1 MIRRRTTAFT
11 LVELLVVIAIIG
23 VLVALLLPAVQAA
36 REAARRSQCT
46 NNLKNLALGLL
57 NYHDAKGHFP
67 VPVYET
73 TPNNFPN
80 VVADESQLFK
90 NWVIETLPHIEQQAM
105 YAQFQWGTPSARIYL
120 PNRAGTSNSPANVTL
135 VGRELEVFLCP
146 SDNNNRQPFRQAE
159 TAWARGNYG
168 LNSAQYYPDKFAI
181 MTLRGWAT
189 SGPAKLAQTLD
200 FNTGIGVYEG
210 GEKSIAKI
218 TDGTSN
224 TLLLEEM
231 RAGLSTGDRRGV
243 WAMGMCGSNFH
254 CRHATH
260 GSAVNGC
267 NPGDDDVYGGN
278 TIVTEVGESSLIA
291 ECMMPNSFGSGQSN
305 VRSTHPGGAF
315 GALADGSV
323 RFISDYIESGMQS
336 LDAAFLG
343 EKDADILEAN
353 FGAWQRLNVS
363 SDGYVVSAPQ

>member
-1 MIRRRTTAFT
+1 MAFT

-57 NYHDAKGHFP
+57 NYHDARGHFP

-73 TPNNFPN
+73 TPRNFPN
-80 VVADESQLFK
+80 VVSDEGQLFK
-90 NWVIETLPHIEQQAM
+90 NWAIEILPQIEQQAM

-120 PNRAGTSNSPANVTL
+120 PNRGGTSTSDANETL

-146 SDNNNRQPFRQAE
+146 SDSNNRQPFRQVN

-168 LNSAQYYPDKFAI
+168 LNSAQYYPDHGAI

-189 SGPAKLAQTLD
+189 SGPPKLAQTLD

-218 TDGTSN
+218 ADGTSN
-224 TLLLEEM
+224 TLMLEEM
-231 RAGLSTGDRRGV
+231 RAGLSQSDRRGV

-260 GSAVNGC
+260 GSALNGC
-267 NPGDDDVYGGN
+267 NPGDDDLFGGAAV
-278 TIVTEVGESSLIA
+278 VTEVGEGTLVA

-305 VRSTHPGGAF
+305 VRSIHPGGAF
-315 GALADGSV
+315 CALADGSV

-336 LDAAFLG
+336 FDAGYLG
-343 EKDADILEAN
+343 EKDADVLEAN
-353 FGAWQRLNVS
+353 FGAWQRLNVA